1 MIFEEKTIIL
11 KDGRTTILKSPCV
24 EDAEKL
30 LNYIKKSCSET
41 DFLARYPEEWTTT
54 IGQEEAWVNRLRSAP
69 DTLGIGSKEIYEKRK
84 ETIERNFGTAKEH
97 HGMRYTQ
104 QIGREKMAMKV
115 GLTFAC
121 LNMKK
126 LARILCKAGP
136 DTPKKSAI
144 FIILKGKIEKMKMK
158 PRKTPDD
165 HTICPGFV
173 YGLRTVEIST
183 VLSLGAVEQT

>member
-1 MIFEEKTIIL
+1 MIRRSHQLIEKSDDIRY
-11 KDGRTTILKSPCV
+11 RT
-24 EDAEKL
+24 
-30 LNYIKKSCSET
+30 
-41 DFLARYPEEWTTT
+41 
-54 IGQEEAWVNRLRSAP
+54 
-69 DTLGIGSKEIYEKRK
+69 GSKEIYEKRK

-173 YGLRTVEIST
+173 YGLSCPI
-183 VLSLGAVEQT
+183 GAASD

>member
-1 MIFEEKTIIL
+1 
-11 KDGRTTILKSPCV
+11 
-24 EDAEKL
+24 
-30 LNYIKKSCSET
+30 
-41 DFLARYPEEWTTT
+41 
-54 IGQEEAWVNRLRSAP
+54 
-69 DTLGIGSKEIYEKRK
+69 
-84 ETIERNFGTAKEH
+84 
-97 HGMRYTQ
+97 MRYTQ

-126 LARILCKAGP
+126 LAKILCKARP
-136 DTPKKSAI
+136 DTPKKSAF

-173 YGLRTVEIST
+173 YGLRLSQIGDSLFFSKKKKNQYIPPILS
-183 VLSLGAVEQT
+183 VLTYITQRPIT